1 VILDKPKIILSVTA
15 VGLVI
20 SLFLLPR
27 IVIKPQEEKQ
37 VETKTT
43 KSDNHLHE
51 MHLSNDDSIKVAQLH
66 IALKNNPSNLDII
79 DSLGYFYGKN
89 ALFDSSITYYSMLAN
104 KSATHK
110 NSIKLADA
118 YYAAFSV
125 SEGTS
130 KEEYSLK
137 AQSHYKKIID
147 IDSSNLDI
155 RAKYAMTLASG
166 SSPMQ
171 AVMALRKN
179 LKKDSKHELTL
190 FNLGLLSMQSGQYQK
205 AVDRFETLVKI
216 NSNNAQA
223 YYYLGLSLKQLG
235 NKDAAKN
242 MLKKAQEISNDP
254 AINEAVEESLTD
266 M

>member
-1 VILDKPKIILSVTA
+1 LDKPKIILSVIA
-15 VGLVI
+15 GGLVV

-27 IVIKPQEEKQ
+27 IVIKPQEEQ
-37 VETKTT
+37 QIEPKTA
-43 KSDNHLHE
+43 KSDSHLHE
-51 MHLSNDDSIKVAQLH
+51 MHLTYDDSIKVAQLQKLRRKD
-66 IALKNNPSNLDII
+66 ASNLEVI
-79 DSLGYFYGKN
+79 DSLAYYYGKN

-104 KSATHK
+104 KAASLK

-125 SEGTS
+125 SEGAS

-137 AQSHYKKIID
+137 AQSHYKTILDK
-147 IDSSNLDI
+147 DSMNLDI
-155 RAKYAMTLASG
+155 RAKYAMTLATG

-179 LKKDSKHELTL
+179 LEKDSKHELTL

-205 AVDRFETLVKI
+205 AVDRFESLLKI
-216 NSNNAQA
+216 NSNNPQA
-223 YYYLGLSLKQLG
+223 CYYLGLSYKQLG
-235 NKDAAKN
+235 NKDLAKK
-242 MLKKAQEISNDP
+242 MLKQALEISKDP
-254 AINEAVEESLTD
+254 AIQEAVEESLSD